1 MWIWLVGGELHNTC
15 LRHTNP
21 PDTQQQRPPKELL
34 SFCFIRGAPPPFFLL
49 CHWTLIAM
57 GTQLGRICD
66 IRVQDKLGPRH
77 FLILFSRL
85 FRIVNFDCYSTL
97 NVCAFFVV
105 CVLCVYVPCVNR
117 VVFGCVIVCVCV
129 WHVPMVHG
137 RRVQHDVNMISLM
150 TSWL

>member
-15 LRHTNP
+15 SRHTNP
-21 PDTQQQRPPKELL
+21 PDTQQQRPLKELL

-97 NVCAFFVV
+97 LC
-105 CVLCVYVPCVNR
+105 LCVFCGMCFVR
-117 VVFGCVIVCVCV
+117 VRALCESRCF
-129 WHVPMVHG
+129 
-137 RRVQHDVNMISLM
+137 RVRDSVRVRMACADG
-150 TSWL
+150 SWQTCSA